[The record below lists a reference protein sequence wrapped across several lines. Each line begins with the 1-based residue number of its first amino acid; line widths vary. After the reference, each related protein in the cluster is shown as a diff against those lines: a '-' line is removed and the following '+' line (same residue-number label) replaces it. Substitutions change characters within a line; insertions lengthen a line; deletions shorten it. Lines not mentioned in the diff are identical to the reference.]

1 MKKRILLMC
10 TLLLMVVVVTFADG
24 FREIREKLSGFEEVP
39 FNVTD
44 AKAELKARINDAGT
58 EIAWELSYEGIQSG
72 VTQAHIH
79 VGQKKVNGGVSVF
92 FCGTPAFPGPA
103 GTQTCPANAGTLTGT
118 FTAASVVG
126 PDNQGVAPG
135 DFDSL
140 LRAIRTGN
148 AYANIHSVRSPGG
161 EIRAQINGGR
171 HRHHNDDGDHH

>member
-10 TLLLMVVVVTFADG
+10 TLLLMVVVVTFANG
-24 FREIREKLSGFEEVP
+24 FREIREKLTGFEEVP

-44 AKAELKARINDAGT
+44 ASAELKARINDAGT
-58 EIAWELSYEGIQSG
+58 EIAWELSYEGIESG

-79 VGQKKVNGGVSVF
+79 IGQKKVNGGVSVF

-103 GTQTCPANAGTLTGT
+103 GTQTCPANAGTISGT

-126 PDNQGVAPG
+126 PNNQGVAPG

-140 LRAIRTGN
+140 VRAIRSGN
-148 AYANIHSVRSPGG
+148 TYANIHSNRSPGG
-161 EIRAQINGGR
+161 EIRAQINAGR
-171 HRHHNDDGDHH
+171 RHHGHDHHDH

>member
-1 MKKRILLMC
+1 
-10 TLLLMVVVVTFADG
+10 MVVVVTFANG
-24 FREIREKLSGFEEVP
+24 FREIREKLSGKEEVP

-44 AKAELKARINDAGT
+44 ATAELKARINDAGT

-79 VGQKKVNGGVSVF
+79 IGQKLVNGGVSVF
-92 FCGTPAFPGPA
+92 FCGTPASPGPA

-126 PDNQGVAPG
+126 PNAQGVAPG
-135 DFDSL
+135 DFEGL

-148 AYANIHSVRSPGG
+148 TYANIHSVRSPGG

-171 HRHHNDDGDHH
+171 HRHHRNHDDDCDNDRDDHRDH